1 MASEP
6 SSSQSAQKQDKS
18 PEAAQKQDKGPEA
31 AQKRDKSPE
40 AAQKQDKGPEA
51 AQKRDKK
58 EGLLTHI
65 VNIYRLVI
73 KELRSI
79 RADPMM
85 LVLVVYTFTVAVYT
99 VATGA
104 STEATDLTVGVV
116 DEDNSDL
123 SHRLVDALNPPLF
136 KRPVLI
142 SADEIDANMNDGRL
156 IFVLEIPPSF
166 ESKLLAGRD
175 PSLQINVDAT
185 AMAKAGN
192 GAVYLQTIIAQEIA
206 KFQAGREGATSQPAN
221 VVIRAK
227 FNPDMYA
234 YWFSSVMQIVNNITM
249 LAVILTGAALIRERE
264 QGTVEHLLVMPV
276 VPPEIML
283 SKIIANGLVILI
295 AAGLSLAFV
304 VQWLLKVPIAGSL
317 ALFLAGATLYA
328 LTVAA
333 LGILLGTI
341 ATTMGQFALLAAP
354 VLLVMQL
361 LSGGA
366 TPMESMPVWLQHVM
380 RIISPTPHFVAFSQ
394 AVLYRGADLSIVWPD
409 LVAMAVIGSIYFA
422 FALRRFRRVIFGA

>member
-6 SSSQSAQKQDKS
+6 SSSQSAQKQ
-18 PEAAQKQDKGPEA
+18 
-31 AQKRDKSPE
+31 DKSPE

-295 AAGLSLAFV
+295 AAGLSLALV

-394 AVLYRGADLSIVWPD
+394 AVLYRGADLSIVWPE

-422 FALRRFRRVIFGA
+422 FALSRFRRVIFGD